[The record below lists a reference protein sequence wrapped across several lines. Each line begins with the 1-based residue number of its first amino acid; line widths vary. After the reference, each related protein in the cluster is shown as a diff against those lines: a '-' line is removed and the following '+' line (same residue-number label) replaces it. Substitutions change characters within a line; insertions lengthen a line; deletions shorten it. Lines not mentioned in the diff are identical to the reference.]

1 MSGCFSRNAE
11 QYYDPTAGAALKEW
25 ERSRKME
32 IKPGDIVRLTKQGMA
47 KTQDVPFAVLAING
61 PIFTGV
67 RLYDNAVAGGVPIV
81 CGAMLYARPEK
92 VEWFNSWKA
101 DADYA
106 RTMSE
111 TEYSELRKAVAVA
124 LGLDKPAPVV
134 VRTEETPPET
144 VDDIAPEDDED
155 GGTEVA
161 EINAEAIKRAEE
173 LAQEVIKER
182 TRADIFEGLYH
193 DLLGKSLRAVV

>member
-11 QYYDPTAGAALKEW
+11 QYYDPTAGAALNEW
-25 ERSRKME
+25 ERSRKMQ
-32 IKPGDIVRLTKQGMA
+32 IKPGDVVRFVRQG
-47 KTQDVPFAVLAING
+47 TTFQHEVPFAVLAVSG
-61 PIFTGV
+61 TMVTGL
-67 RLYDNAVAGGVPIV
+67 RLYDTDWGGSVPIV
-81 CGAMLYARPEK
+81 CGGQLYAHPYQI
-92 VEWFNSWKA
+92 EWFNKLKA
-101 DADYA
+101 DVDYV
-106 RTMSE
+106 RTMTES
-111 TEYSELRKAVAVA
+111 EYSALREAVADV
-124 LGLDKPAPVV
+124 LGLDKPVPVV
-134 VRTEETPPET
+134 VRTEETHPET

-155 GGTEVA
+155 SGTEVA

>member
-11 QYYDPTAGAALKEW
+11 QYYDPTAGAALQEW

-32 IKPGDIVRLTKQGMA
+32 IKPGDVLRVVKQG
-47 KTQDVPFAVLAING
+47 TTFPQEVPFAVLGGAG
-61 PIFTGV
+61 AVVTGL
-67 RLYDNAVAGGVPIV
+67 RLYDTDKGGSVPIV
-81 CGAMLYARPEK
+81 CGVQLYAHPYQL
-92 VEWFNSWKA
+92 EWFNSRKA
-101 DADYA
+101 EVSYV
-106 RTMSE
+106 RTMTES
-111 TEYSELRKAVAVA
+111 EYSAMREAVADV
-124 LGLDKPAPVV
+124 LGLSKPAPVV
-134 VRTEETPPET
+134 VRMEETPPET
-144 VDDIAPEDDED
+144 VDDIATEDDED

-173 LAQEVIKER
+173 LAQECIKER

>member
-1 MSGCFSRNAE
+1 MSVLYRNNE

-81 CGAMLYARPEK
+81 CGAMLYALPEK

-124 LGLDKPAPVV
+124 LGFDKPAPVV

-144 VDDIAPEDDED
+144 MDDIAPEDDED

-193 DLLGKSLRAVV
+193 GLLGKSLRAVV

>member
-25 ERSRKME
+25 ERSRKMQ
-32 IKPGDIVRLTKQGMA
+32 IKPGDVVRFSKVGVMA
-47 KTQDVPFAVLAING
+47 QDVPFAVLGVAGTVI
-61 PIFTGV
+61 TGL
-67 RLYDNAVAGGVPIV
+67 RLYDTDRGGSVPIV
-81 CGAMLYARPEK
+81 CVGQLYAHPYQI
-92 VEWFNSWKA
+92 EWFNKLKA
-101 DADYA
+101 DVDYV
-106 RTMSE
+106 RTMTES
-111 TEYSELRKAVAVA
+111 EYSALRAAVADV
-124 LGLDKPAPVV
+124 LGLSKPAPVV
-134 VRTEETPPET
+134 VRMEETPPET

-193 DLLGKSLRAVV
+193 DLLGKSLKAVV

>member
-1 MSGCFSRNAE
+1 MSVLYRNNE

-25 ERSRKME
+25 ERSRKMQ
-32 IKPGDIVRLTKQGMA
+32 IIAGDVVRFVRQG
-47 KTQDVPFAVLAING
+47 TTFPQEVPLAVLGVVGAVI
-61 PIFTGV
+61 TGL
-67 RLYDNAVAGGVPIV
+67 RLYDTDRGGSVPIV
-81 CGAMLYARPEK
+81 CGKQLYAYPYQI
-92 VEWFNSWKA
+92 EWFNILKA
-101 DADYA
+101 DVDYV
-106 RTMSE
+106 RTMTES
-111 TEYSELRKAVAVA
+111 EYSALREAVADV
-124 LGLDKPAPVV
+124 LGFDKPAPVV
-134 VRTEETPPET
+134 VRMEETPPET
-144 VDDIAPEDDED
+144 VDDITTEDDED

>member
-25 ERSRKME
+25 ERSRKMQ
-32 IKPGDIVRLTKQGMA
+32 IKPGDVVRFVKQGL
-47 KTQDVPFAVLAING
+47 TFPQEVPFSVLAVSG
-61 PIFTGV
+61 TMVTGL
-67 RLYDNAVAGGVPIV
+67 RLYDTDRGGSVPIV
-81 CGAMLYARPEK
+81 CGGQLYAHPYQI
-92 VEWFNSWKA
+92 EWFNKLKA
-101 DADYA
+101 DVDYV
-106 RTMSE
+106 RTMTES
-111 TEYSELRKAVAVA
+111 EYSALREAVAVA

-155 GGTEVA
+155 CGTEVE

-173 LAQEVIKER
+173 LAQDVIKER